1 MKNFLIIFLLG
12 AIAGAFGLH
21 YYNEHY
27 SSPPPVGYSHV
38 EAPAAEPAPSTAPA
52 PVAASPSRPSV
63 VDNARNT
70 AYSARDAI
78 SDKLTQWH
86 LTPDEI
92 KADLARTGSVVRTKA
107 QAAGET
113 LAAAT
118 SNARVI
124 AVIKAKY
131 TLDKELSARTIDV
144 DCKEGKVT
152 LKGTVTA
159 PSLIGKAVADALDT
173 DGVKEVSSLLTV
185 QP

>member
-21 YYNEHY
+21 YYNERY
-27 SSPPPVGYSHV
+27 GNLPPATHV
-38 EAPAAEPAPSTAPA
+38 ETAPVPSTSTGPA
-52 PVAASPSRPSV
+52 SASSSRPSV

-70 AYSARDAI
+70 AISARDAI

-92 KADLARTGSVVRTKA
+92 KEDLARTGSVVRTKA

-113 LAAAT
+113 IAAAT
-118 SNARVI
+118 SNARVV

-131 TLDKELSARTIDV
+131 TLDKELSSRTIDV

>member
-12 AIAGAFGLH
+12 AVAGAFGLH

-27 SSPPPVGYSHV
+27 SDLPPTTPAHVETAPPASTPPPVAV
-38 EAPAAEPAPSTAPA
+38 APT
-52 PVAASPSRPSV
+52 RPSV

-70 AYSARDAI
+70 ALSARDAI

-86 LTPDEI
+86 LSPDEI
-92 KADLARTGSVVRTKA
+92 KEDLSRTGKVVRTGA

-113 LAAAT
+113 IAAAT
-118 SNARVI
+118 SNARVV

-144 DCKEGKVT
+144 ECREGKVT
-152 LKGTVTA
+152 LK
-159 PSLIGKAVADALDT
+159 
-173 DGVKEVSSLLTV
+173 
-185 QP
+185 

>member
-1 MKNFLIIFLLG
+1 MKNFLVIFLLG

-21 YYNEHY
+21 YYNQHY
-27 SSPPPVGYSHV
+27 GTVTPANNTARV
-38 EAPAAEPAPSTAPA
+38 ETVPGPSTAPLV
-52 PVAASPSRPSV
+52 VAPSRPSV
-63 VDNARNT
+63 VDNARST
-70 AYSARDAI
+70 ALSARDAI

-92 KADLARTGSVVRTKA
+92 KDDLSRTGSVVRIKA

-118 SNARVI
+118 SNARVV

-144 DCKEGKVT
+144 DCTDGKVT
-152 LKGTVTA
+152 LRGTVTSQ
-159 PSLIGKAVADALDT
+159 PLIGKAVAHALDT

-185 QP
+185 AP